1 LITEPSAPNPGG
13 RRSQW
18 LADYQPRLR
27 ISEIGKLAA
36 IGDGIAWIEGLP
48 SAAMDQILRF
58 ENGSEALVF
67 HLGSRRIGGILLG
80 QEDGL
85 AAGAAAHLTGR
96 RLDIG
101 VGDGFLGRVVDPL
114 GNPLDGGAATAI
126 QPPTPPRSL
135 LATDHRPR
143 FRQAPIAEWQQ
154 DGRYHDPD
162 W

>member
-85 AAGAAAHLTGR
+85 AAARGGPPDRTATGYWR
-96 RLDIG
+96 R
-101 VGDGFLGRVVDPL
+101 
-114 GNPLDGGAATAI
+114 
-126 QPPTPPRSL
+126 
-135 LATDHRPR
+135 
-143 FRQAPIAEWQQ
+143 
-154 DGRYHDPD
+154 
-162 W
+162 